1 MVAYQHP
8 YHFHSNQG
16 ALLAA
21 AMWHTCGPYVD
32 RGAFAFLEPEQ
43 LWPTESVAG
52 IGGRRVR
59 RLRRVIWGV
68 FSPDALC
75 NDFGADI
82 GLILGLQSSGVGI

>member
-1 MVAYQHP
+1 
-8 YHFHSNQG
+8 
-16 ALLAA
+16 
-21 AMWHTCGPYVD
+21 MWHTCGPYVD